1 MFQNNY
7 KKSQNNKN
15 IDIKNYKYIVKV
27 ANGTAQLSAK
37 CSAGGTASHWSLVS
51 KVLFLHITGLLKEA
65 KTSDTS
71 DSDTSDS
78 DTSAVSD

>member
-51 KVLFLHITGLLKEA
+51 KVLFLHVTGLTQQLLKEA

-71 DSDTSDS
+71 DSDTS
-78 DTSAVSD
+78 AVSD